1 MKMKKT
7 IGIFSVI
14 ILIMY
19 TLNGCALESKKDSS
33 LDLIELKY
41 EEIADKLIRF
51 HVIANS
57 DSKEDQELK
66 LKVRDRVIEGLSAK
80 LKDADSLDEARNLLV
95 ENVDFVNSVAKDVII
110 ENNYNYDIKTTL
122 SNENFPDK
130 IYGDYVFPQGNY
142 EAFRVIIGEGS
153 GQNWWCVMFPPLCF
167 VDETKNVVDSETL
180 QSNLDDVKADKKIEE
195 EKKEENVEDKDTEN
209 KEVQNDDEESSNNK
223 VIFKSK
229 LFEVVGDLFK

>member
-1 MKMKKT
+1 MKMRKT
-7 IGIFSVI
+7 IELFSI
-14 ILIMY
+14 IVLLIC
-19 TLNGCALESKKDSS
+19 TLNGCAIEDKKGSS

-41 EEIADKLIRF
+41 EDIADKLIRF

-66 LKVRDRVIEGLSAK
+66 LKVRDRVIEELSIK
-80 LKDADSLDEARNLLV
+80 LKDAKTLDEARNLLV
-95 ENVDFVNSVAKDVII
+95 QNIDFVNNVAKNVII

-142 EAFRVIIGEGS
+142 EAFRIVIGNGI

-167 VDETKNVVDSETL
+167 VDETKSVVDSEKL
-180 QSNLDDVKADKKIEE
+180 ESSIESLDLDENEKIE
-195 EKKEENVEDKDTEN
+195 NEDKQKQDSE
-209 KEVQNDDEESSNNK
+209 DSDEKTSDNK
-223 VIFKSK
+223 VVFKSK
-229 LFEVVGDLFK
+229 IFEFFGELF